1 MLFNFEGP
9 KGTSKKYGGVP
20 ESLANLWGCSSA
32 GRAPALQAGGQ
43 EFDPLLISTNS
54 LRRVRGTG
62 KKDADRT
69 RGLIAQVVRAHA

>member
-32 GRAPALQAGGQ
+32 GRAPALQAGGR
-43 EFDPLLISTNS
+43 EFDS
-54 LRRVRGTG
+54 LHLHQTG
-62 KKDADRT
+62 NCRK
-69 RGLIAQVVRAHA
+69 GLGSELREQTIWAHSSGG